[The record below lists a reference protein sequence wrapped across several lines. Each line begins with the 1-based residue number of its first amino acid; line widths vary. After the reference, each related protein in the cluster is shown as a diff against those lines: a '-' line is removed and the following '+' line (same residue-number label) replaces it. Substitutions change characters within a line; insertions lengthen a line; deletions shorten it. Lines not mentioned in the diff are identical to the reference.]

1 MRAGKAW
8 IALVVGLATLLSGGG
23 LTASAAETPSTDT
36 VQTQTLDGGMG
47 VGGDTDDTGGTTAT
61 PKAGDTPSAKDDATT
76 DAKSDAT
83 PSAPEATDGGSDAK
97 TGDAKAE
104 TGQAAPKATAPTTPQ
119 TKADTKA
126 TTPDTAKGRQ
136 GTLDVEATSDTS
148 LKDVT
153 TRLYRI
159 GDWPAGMT
167 GDKAKTTSWDD
178 LHATASD
185 PNVAAMAAKAYGN
198 TKGDPVDAMW
208 HDLNPVTVNAPA
220 NTLAAAL
227 KAAGVSPVAS
237 VTGTGRVTVP
247 EGVYLAVPENGF
259 APQAVV
265 GTTTLDGASTLKD
278 KPIGFAV
285 IDGASTVTP
294 LDNEDGDDT
303 AEDDSDTSLL
313 GRMMSLFRLADPLNK
328 VKVKVASV
336 PRMYHGVNWT
346 GKYIMADGATA
357 LCIQANKTGP
367 GVGAVYVRQSYSG
380 FSALEENRMRAAVYY
395 AQQFYGP
402 NIDNDYARIRI
413 HHAFSYIHNGGPENR
428 ASTVGFMP
436 GIADAK
442 WQKYAN
448 QAWQMPLTAQQSHVR
463 LTIYVPANN
472 APTQQLVS
480 YQTGFRWQPT
490 ASTQAQANSGG
501 WKDVNVGT
509 RIDRTQSVRDNVV
522 VKSNNG
528 THVTDDYF
536 TIVSELNV
544 DVNNDGRADY
554 KATVS
559 QIENVRIEPNRSYQF
574 SSPAI
579 GPRHPNFKA
588 LNGYWPSGAHLWWVT
603 SVRPAQKGDPGYSEA
618 VGRRMDNSYMVNP
631 VNRQDGRTTVSENF
645 YVLETPSI
653 DVSTKVRNATNGGVT
668 PANNTDGMMDHISIA
683 QKTGN
688 SLGDGLA
695 SADTRLVMDLNHN
708 GKADTGDAVSPWIRT
723 EKRFGD
729 IGQGDVISMDTRLF
743 TPADLKQKTWATGVT
758 YWFDTKV
765 YVQTGNRYP
774 TVSATLS
781 GAKET
786 SEQFQ
791 LWRQGTA
798 SFSTVAQGIPSPLLS
813 GGSQKV
819 KDQIRVTCTEGVPA
833 NTTFTGTIT
842 FNAPNGKSKAQAVTM
857 KCGTNNYSRE
867 FAPSDVGMAT
877 WAAGKYWFDLTVPK
891 QKYVERATTFVGKTD
906 ANESWTLRAPK
917 VTVATRAVD
926 PFDTAGGT
934 APVKDLIW
942 TTCENIGDNTSD
954 GEYLAAVGGLGVVGS
969 PCDGTRPPSVRRSRT
984 APASGS
990 MIHCPS
996 GGGESCIALIS
1007 QPAADSFPQRGKPAK
1022 HRMREASP

>member
-47 VGGDTDDTGGTTAT
+47 VGGDTDDTGEAAAT

-76 DAKSDAT
+76 DAKSDAAR
-83 PSAPEATDGGSDAK
+83 PAPEATDDGSDAK
-97 TGDAKAE
+97 TDDPKAE

-119 TKADTKA
+119 TKADTTA
-126 TTPDTAKGRQ
+126 TPDTAKGRQ

-178 LHATASD
+178 LHATATD
-185 PNVAAMAAKAYGN
+185 PNVAAMAAKAYGK
-198 TKGDPVDAMW
+198 TSGDPVDAMW

-285 IDGASTVTP
+285 VDGASTVTP
-294 LDNEDGDDT
+294 LDNEDGDT
-303 AEDDSDTSLL
+303 ADEDDSDTSLL
-313 GRMMSLFRLADPLNK
+313 GRMMSLFALAKPDIAAR
-328 VKVKVASV
+328 VTVASV
-336 PRMYHGVNWT
+336 PRMYYGTYWT
-346 GKYIMADGATA
+346 GKYMMSDGAMA
-357 LCIQANKTGP
+357 VCIQADKAGP
-367 GVGAVYVRQSYSG
+367 VKGDAYERHSYSG
-380 FSALEENRMRAAVYY
+380 FSAREEGQMRAAVYY
-395 AQQFYGP
+395 ARQFGYNPDTDSG
-402 NIDNDYARIRI
+402 RIRI

-428 ASTVGFMP
+428 ASTAGFMP
-436 GIADAK
+436 GIADANFM
-442 WQKYAN
+442 KYVN
-448 QAWQMPLTAQQSHVR
+448 QAYEMPLTAQQSHVR
-463 LTIYVPANN
+463 LTIYIPKSGKD
-472 APTQQLVS
+472 TQQVVS
-480 YQTGFRWQPT
+480 WQMGFKWQPT

-509 RIDRTQSVRDNVV
+509 RITRTQSVRDNVV

-544 DVNNDGRADY
+544 DVNNDG
-554 KATVS
+554 
-559 QIENVRIEPNRSYQF
+559 
-574 SSPAI
+574 
-579 GPRHPNFKA
+579 
-588 LNGYWPSGAHLWWVT
+588 
-603 SVRPAQKGDPGYSEA
+603 
-618 VGRRMDNSYMVNP
+618 
-631 VNRQDGRTTVSENF
+631 
-645 YVLETPSI
+645 
-653 DVSTKVRNATNGGVT
+653 
-668 PANNTDGMMDHISIA
+668 
-683 QKTGN
+683 
-688 SLGDGLA
+688 
-695 SADTRLVMDLNHN
+695 
-708 GKADTGDAVSPWIRT
+708 KADTGDAVSPWVRT

-798 SFSTVAQGIPSPLLS
+798 SFSTVAQGMPSPLLS

-877 WAAGKYWFDLTVPK
+877 WAAGKYWFKLHVNAKLPYASAKDLDG
-891 QKYVERATTFVGKTD
+891 RTD

-969 PCDGTRPPSVRRSRT
+969 SCDGTRPPSVRLSRT